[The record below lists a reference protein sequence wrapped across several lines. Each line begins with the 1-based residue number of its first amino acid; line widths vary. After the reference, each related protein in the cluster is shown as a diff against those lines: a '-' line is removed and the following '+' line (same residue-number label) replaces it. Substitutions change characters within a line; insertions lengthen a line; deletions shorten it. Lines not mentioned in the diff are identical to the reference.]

1 MKLSFF
7 EKILYFLYYVL
18 FSHMPPSYFPV
29 LGKFS
34 KMSRRATLGVV
45 MLSVGPNANIEKGV
59 RIHSPKLISLGSNS
73 GLGIN
78 CFVDGKVEIGSNVM
92 MGPDCKL
99 LGINHDFSSK
109 DCDIITQ
116 GISVGKI
123 AIGNNVWL
131 GANVIVLSGVTIG
144 DGAVIGAGSVVTRD
158 LPSMS
163 VSAGN
168 PATVKKFR

>member
-1 MKLSFF
+1 MQLSLFQ
-7 EKILYFLYYVL
+7 KILYLLYYIL

-29 LGKFS
+29 LGRFS
-34 KMSRRATLGVV
+34 KMSRRATLGAV
-45 MLSVGPNANIEKGV
+45 MLSIGSNVNIEKGV
-59 RIHSPKLISLGSNS
+59 RAHSPKLISLGSNS

-99 LGINHDFSSK
+99 LGINHNFASK
-109 DCDIITQ
+109 DQDIISQ

-123 AIGNNVWL
+123 VIGNNVWL
-131 GANVIVLSGVTIG
+131 GANVIVLSGVRIG
-144 DGAVIGAGSVVTRD
+144 DGAVIGAGSVVARD
-158 LPSMS
+158 LPPMS
-163 VSAGN
+163 ISVGN